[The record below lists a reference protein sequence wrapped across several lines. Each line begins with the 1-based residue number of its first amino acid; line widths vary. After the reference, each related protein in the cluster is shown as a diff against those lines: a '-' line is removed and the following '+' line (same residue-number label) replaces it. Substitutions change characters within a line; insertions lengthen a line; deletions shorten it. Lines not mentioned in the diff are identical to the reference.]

1 MSFEGR
7 TAIVTGGAA
16 GIGKTVAENL
26 VAQGARVLIGDI
38 DIAGA
43 QATAQAI
50 ATAAAG
56 EITPAGEICSALPL
70 DLADMESIDNFF
82 SRVKAATD
90 KVDIL
95 VNCAGI
101 AAAEEFFELTPQQWD
116 RIMDINLKGT
126 FFLSQKVSKAM
137 ADAAYGRIVNLSSA
151 SAFTPSTRAMVS
163 YDVSKAALVM
173 LTKVMALKLAPYG
186 VTVNGVAPGP
196 VVTGLLQQFFED
208 PQTLEKGVEG
218 IPIGRL
224 AQPQDVVSAV
234 LFYCSEESGYITGT
248 TLPVEGGNLLVKH
261 IVYGVE

>member
-1 MSFEGR
+1 MDFEGK

-16 GIGKTVAENL
+16 GIGKTVAQNL
-26 VAQGARVLIGDI
+26 VGKGARVFIGDI
-38 DIAGA
+38 DLAKAEAAVSEIAPSRN
-43 QATAQAI
+43 Q
-50 ATAAAG
+50 
-56 EITPAGEICSALPL
+56 CLALPL
-70 DLADMESIDNFF
+70 DLADMASVDAFI
-82 SRVKAATD
+82 SQVKA
-90 KVDIL
+90 KSSKFEIL

-101 AAAEEFFELTPQQWD
+101 AAPEEFFELTPGQWD

-137 ADAAYGRIVNLSSA
+137 ADAKYGRIVNLSSA
-151 SAFTPSTRAMVS
+151 SAFTPSTRPMVS

-173 LTKVMALKLAPYG
+173 LTKVMALKLAPFG

-196 VVTGLLQQFFED
+196 VVTDLLRQFFED
-208 PQTLEKGVEG
+208 PSDLEKGVEG

-224 AQPQDVVSAV
+224 AQPQDVVAAI

>member
-1 MSFEGR
+1 MEFEGR

-16 GIGKTVAENL
+16 GIGKA
-26 VAQGARVLIGDI
+26 VAQDIAAKGAHVFIGDV
-38 DIAGA
+38 DLAKA
-43 QATAQAI
+43 QKSAEGISLNQKNCTA
-50 ATAAAG
+50 
-56 EITPAGEICSALPL
+56 LML
-70 DLADMESIDNFF
+70 DLADMSSIETFV
-82 SRVKAATD
+82 SQIQLQSA

-101 AAAEEFFELTPQQWD
+101 AAPEEFFELTPLQWD

-137 ADAAYGRIVNLSSA
+137 ATANYGRIVNLSSA
-151 SAFTPSTRAMVS
+151 SAFTPSTRPMVS

-186 VTVNGVAPGP
+186 VTVNSVAPGP
-196 VVTGLLQQFFED
+196 VVTDLLRQFFDD
-208 PQTLEKGVEG
+208 PTTLEKGVEG

-224 AQPQDVVSAV
+224 AQPQDVVAAI